1 MPELAYFPK
10 VALEKNVPWPVL
22 CRNQPFRQ
30 TAVKRDN
37 KILAAEHAKEI
48 IQNEPDFLID
58 KYLSGEPYQEEEFK
72 SKMTDEW
79 HGLDFQFR

>member
-1 MPELAYFPK
+1 M
-10 VALEKNVPWPVL
+10 
-22 CRNQPFRQ
+22 
-30 TAVKRDN
+30 KRDN